1 MADHPGTAGPLLS
14 VCLLLIAASIIGP
27 VSLARAESEPTQRTA
42 SVHAGFLYPAG
53 VDVAGYTA
61 EVSLN
66 GRWYWYYTFGLP
78 SLAASGFSCYADYD
92 GNGPVAT
99 AGVGIGSVAY
109 ASVVYQLRVARK
121 QFLKLGGGYT
131 TGIAYT
137 GLYPALSYEVRFR

>member
-1 MADHPGTAGPLLS
+1 MLCIITA
-14 VCLLLIAASIIGP
+14 IIGQ
-27 VSLARAESEPTQRTA
+27 VSPARAESEPTRRTS

-61 EVSLN
+61 EMRLN

-78 SLAASGFSCYADYD
+78 SLAATGFSCYADYN

-99 AGVGIGSVAY
+99 AGIGIGSVAY
-109 ASVVYQLRVARK
+109 ASVVYQLRVANN
-121 QFLKLGGGYT
+121 QFLKVGGGYT

-137 GLYPALSYEVRFR
+137 GLFPALSYEMRFR

>member
-1 MADHPGTAGPLLS
+1 MAAHSRTAGQLLS
-14 VCLLLIAASIIGP
+14 VWMLFLAIAIIGP
-27 VSLARAESEPTQRTA
+27 VGLARAESEPARTS
-42 SVHAGFLYPAG
+42 SVHAGFLSPAG

-66 GRWYWYYTFGLP
+66 GRWYWFYTFGFP
-78 SLAASGFSCYADYD
+78 ALAATGLSCYADYD

-99 AGVGIGSVAY
+99 AGVGVGSVAY
-109 ASVVYQLRVARK
+109 ASVVYQLRVAHN

-137 GLYPALSYEVRFR
+137 GLYPALSYELRFR

>member
-1 MADHPGTAGPLLS
+1 MAAYPGKAGPFLS
-14 VCLLLIAASIIGP
+14 ICMLFIAASLIGP
-27 VSLARAESEPTQRTA
+27 VCLARAESEPTQRTA

-66 GRWYWYYTFGLP
+66 GRWYWYYTFGFP
-78 SLAASGFSCYADYD
+78 SLAATGFSCYADYD

-99 AGVGIGSVAY
+99 AGVGVGSVAY
-109 ASVVYQLRVARK
+109 ASVVYQLRLAND